1 VLLTD
6 MREILAASTSSVSA
20 LPPFP
25 GRGDGNA
32 AAETSARMPRG
43 TEAAPSM
50 SLLAIVASVLAAI
63 LASGCASSGP
73 KKPPAPGTT
82 LSGVASWYGPGF
94 HGRRTSSGERYDM
107 NRLTAAHKTLPFG
120 TLVEVRNLDNGRSVV
135 VRINDRG
142 PHVKRRVID
151 LSRAAAEAIEMVG
164 PGTARVALK
173 ILQYDAVTDDS
184 PRYTVQVAAFGD
196 AVRAQNLAEELR
208 RRYPETS
215 VSEDGAWHRVQVGTF
230 GRRSEAEEMRLE
242 LLRLG
247 LTALIVTV
255 R

>member
-1 VLLTD
+1 
-6 MREILAASTSSVSA
+6 MREIAASSTSSVST
-20 LPPFP
+20 LPPWL
-25 GRGDGNA
+25 GRGARA
-32 AAETSARMPRG
+32 AASA
-43 TEAAPSM
+43 ASS
-50 SLLAIVASVLAAI
+50 SLFLVLVSIVIL
-63 LASGCASSGP
+63 LASGCASSGS

-82 LSGVASWYGPGF
+82 LTGVASWYGPGF
-94 HGRRTSSGERYDM
+94 HGRRTSNGERYDM

-120 TLVEVRNLDNGRSVV
+120 TLVEVRNLDNDRSVV

-142 PHVKRRVID
+142 PHIKRRIID

-164 PGTARVALK
+164 PGTARVSLK

-196 AVRAQNLAEELR
+196 AERAQALAEDLR
-208 RRYPETS
+208 RRYPETQ
-215 VSEDGAWHRVQVGTF
+215 VSDDGAWHRVQVGVF
-230 GRRSEAEEMRLE
+230 GRRNEAEDLRIE

-247 LTALIVTV
+247 LTALVVTL